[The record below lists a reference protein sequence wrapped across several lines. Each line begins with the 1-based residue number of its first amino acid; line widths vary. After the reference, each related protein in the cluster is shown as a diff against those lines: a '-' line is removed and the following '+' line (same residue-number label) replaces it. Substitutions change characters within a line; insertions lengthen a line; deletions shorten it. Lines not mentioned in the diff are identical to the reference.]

1 MKAKCIIK
9 LLLLTVF
16 YVFFFSKK
24 MLGQVTIFTETIGNC
39 CSTTNTPISSTTF
52 DNTGLTFTG
61 TADTRTSTV
70 STGYSGSSGGRNVF
84 FTNTVGRDF
93 IIEGIITTGYNSLTL
108 SFGHYKSTTAANNEL
123 VVEVSS
129 DGINWSSLT
138 YSRATGTGTANW
150 LLITPTGTIPAT
162 ANLRI
167 RFRQTSSTPQFRID
181 DIKLTGLSSACST
194 PTNQASSI
202 IENYSCAN
210 AITLNWTIGNGSKRI
225 VIMNTSN
232 SFTSPANGS
241 DPLANTSYSGSG
253 EQVIYNSNGNSV
265 NVSGLNSLTT
275 YWFRIYEYN
284 CSGSNTVYLNS
295 TGTNNPQSISTPT
308 ITCPTSNDYRTIT
321 SGNWGINTSWERGT
335 GNGWAN
341 CATGDFPD
349 ISTANVTIRTGHTID
364 NDGSGTPPW
373 DVNNLTVETGGKL
386 WNASFTG
393 DNDYIQIYGNIICNG
408 TIGNP
413 SGDDISFDIAGGANT
428 TISGSGSFTA
438 TRIRKDQSINSNI
451 DANLIIDMN
460 ILLTWNSSSGTVLYN
475 DESSSNFIITINP
488 GKTLRGTAPGS
499 NVGNISIDGANFS
512 GPSTAQSGG
521 TYTIHGTLD
530 IDGILYAYNNNT
542 TTGRSCNYLI
552 KNGGIIKCRYVVA
565 APSGTQGNNLTI
577 ENGGKLNIFGSVDTI
592 TASLNDTTWRYYS
605 TTNNT
610 FNFQSGSIIEYSG
623 ATRQLMNGL
632 TDYKNLIISGGSIKN
647 MGTDISVDETLTLTN
662 GIVNTSANKMIIQN
676 NSSSSIV
683 HNISNN
689 LSFINGNLRLNINSN
704 TDTYQLPIGYS
715 NSSTGY
721 HPANFLNGNV
731 TGVNYIDASVNS
743 IIESGNNVDGNLA
756 TIQEGEAIIDVINLC
771 EWNITPDASLT
782 GGNYGVDL
790 FVSNMNMS
798 SSDDNKFVV
807 VKRNDNSTS
816 YADWNTFEGT
826 TFIPSENQTGRITNS
841 GNGFAR
847 RTNFNSFSKFAI
859 GRLNNSVLP
868 ITVYDFKVNR
878 ISKSKNLLEWKSN
891 DEENLLYYELEKSED
906 GFNYQKLNYALPLEE
921 NNYDEKHYF
930 VTDST
935 AIHVANYYKL
945 FSVDN
950 NGKRLY
956 HDIAFINELKSNED
970 FSIVYSNDGVTVLID
985 ENGVYTDALIYSSMG
1000 QLIKKFNIEILKT
1013 NNIQLNNSEFASGI
1027 YFIQLSGK
1035 SKTATSK
1042 LIIGK

>member
-552 KNGGIIKCRYVVA
+552 KNGGIIKCR
-565 APSGTQGNNLTI
+565 
-577 ENGGKLNIFGSVDTI
+577 
-592 TASLNDTTWRYYS
+592 
-605 TTNNT
+605 
-610 FNFQSGSIIEYSG
+610 
-623 ATRQLMNGL
+623 
-632 TDYKNLIISGGSIKN
+632 
-647 MGTDISVDETLTLTN
+647 
-662 GIVNTSANKMIIQN
+662 
-676 NSSSSIV
+676 SS
-683 HNISNN
+683 
-689 LSFINGNLRLNINSN
+689 
-704 TDTYQLPIGYS
+704 
-715 NSSTGY
+715 
-721 HPANFLNGNV
+721 
-731 TGVNYIDASVNS
+731 
-743 IIESGNNVDGNLA
+743 E
-756 TIQEGEAIIDVINLC
+756 
-771 EWNITPDASLT
+771 
-782 GGNYGVDL
+782 
-790 FVSNMNMS
+790 
-798 SSDDNKFVV
+798 
-807 VKRNDNSTS
+807 
-816 YADWNTFEGT
+816 
-826 TFIPSENQTGRITNS
+826 
-841 GNGFAR
+841 
-847 RTNFNSFSKFAI
+847 
-859 GRLNNSVLP
+859 
-868 ITVYDFKVNR
+868 
-878 ISKSKNLLEWKSN
+878 
-891 DEENLLYYELEKSED
+891 
-906 GFNYQKLNYALPLEE
+906 
-921 NNYDEKHYF
+921 
-930 VTDST
+930 
-935 AIHVANYYKL
+935 
-945 FSVDN
+945 
-950 NGKRLY
+950 
-956 HDIAFINELKSNED
+956 
-970 FSIVYSNDGVTVLID
+970 VLIQSLQ
-985 ENGVYTDALIYSSMG
+985 V
-1000 QLIKKFNIEILKT
+1000 
-1013 NNIQLNNSEFASGI
+1013 
-1027 YFIQLSGK
+1027 
-1035 SKTATSK
+1035 
-1042 LIIGK
+1042 

>member
-1 MKAKCIIK
+1 M
-9 LLLLTVF
+9 
-16 YVFFFSKK
+16 
-24 MLGQVTIFTETIGNC
+24 Q
-39 CSTTNTPISSTTF
+39 
-52 DNTGLTFTG
+52 
-61 TADTRTSTV
+61 
-70 STGYSGSSGGRNVF
+70 
-84 FTNTVGRDF
+84 
-93 IIEGIITTGYNSLTL
+93 
-108 SFGHYKSTTAANNEL
+108 
-123 VVEVSS
+123 
-129 DGINWSSLT
+129 
-138 YSRATGTGTANW
+138 
-150 LLITPTGTIPAT
+150 
-162 ANLRI
+162 
-167 RFRQTSSTPQFRID
+167 
-181 DIKLTGLSSACST
+181 
-194 PTNQASSI
+194 
-202 IENYSCAN
+202 
-210 AITLNWTIGNGSKRI
+210 
-225 VIMNTSN
+225 
-232 SFTSPANGS
+232 
-241 DPLANTSYSGSG
+241 
-253 EQVIYNSNGNSV
+253 
-265 NVSGLNSLTT
+265 
-275 YWFRIYEYN
+275 
-284 CSGSNTVYLNS
+284 
-295 TGTNNPQSISTPT
+295 
-308 ITCPTSNDYRTIT
+308 
-321 SGNWGINTSWERGT
+321 
-335 GNGWAN
+335 
-341 CATGDFPD
+341 
-349 ISTANVTIRTGHTID
+349 
-364 NDGSGTPPW
+364 
-373 DVNNLTVETGGKL
+373 
-386 WNASFTG
+386 
-393 DNDYIQIYGNIICNG
+393 
-408 TIGNP
+408 
-413 SGDDISFDIAGGANT
+413 
-428 TISGSGSFTA
+428 
-438 TRIRKDQSINSNI
+438 
-451 DANLIIDMN
+451 
-460 ILLTWNSSSGTVLYN
+460 
-475 DESSSNFIITINP
+475 
-488 GKTLRGTAPGS
+488 
-499 NVGNISIDGANFS
+499 
-512 GPSTAQSGG
+512 
-521 TYTIHGTLD
+521 
-530 IDGILYAYNNNT
+530 
-542 TTGRSCNYLI
+542 
-552 KNGGIIKCRYVVA
+552 
-565 APSGTQGNNLTI
+565 
-577 ENGGKLNIFGSVDTI
+577 IFGSVDTI